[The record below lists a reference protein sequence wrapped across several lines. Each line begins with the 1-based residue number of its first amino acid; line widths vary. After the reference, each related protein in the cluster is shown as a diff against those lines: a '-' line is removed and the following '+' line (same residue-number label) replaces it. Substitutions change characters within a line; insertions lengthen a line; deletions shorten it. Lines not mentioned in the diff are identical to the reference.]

1 MSWNIDDIPDLTGKT
16 AVVTG
21 ANGGLGFETAK
32 RLAGAGAHV
41 VMAAR
46 NQEKARGAFQLIN
59 EVYPDASI
67 EIVELDLGSLASVEK
82 AAKTITTRHPVVDIL
97 VNNAGLM
104 ALPERRTEDGFEMQF
119 GVNHLGHWALTS
131 RLMPNLRAADAAR
144 IVNVTSVA
152 HHTLSQLDTE
162 NPHLEGEYEP
172 WKAYGQSKL
181 ANYHFTLG
189 LQRAFDEAGV
199 SAMSLMAHPGL
210 TNSDLQSR
218 TVREGG
224 PGGSWETIAGR
235 MGMSVPDG
243 ALPQI
248 RAATDPAASGGEM
261 YGPRFLMAGA
271 PVRRPVL
278 RKIGLDQAIA
288 DLWLVS
294 ERETGL
300 RIDVD
305 GARELV

>member
-1 MSWNIDDIPDLTGKT
+1 MAWNSNNIPNLSGKT

-32 RLAGAGAHV
+32 QLAGAGAHV

-46 NQEKARGAFQLIN
+46 NQEKADGAFALIM
-59 EVYPDASI
+59 EAHPEASI
-67 EIVELDLGSLASVEK
+67 EIVELDLGSLASIEK
-82 AAKTITTRHPVVDIL
+82 AAKTIAAAHPAIDIL

-119 GVNHLGHWALTS
+119 GVNHLGHWAFTS
-131 RLMPNLRAADAAR
+131 YLLPNLLAADAAR
-144 IVNVTSVA
+144 VVNVTSMA
-152 HHTLSQLDTE
+152 HHTLAQLDPD
-162 NPHLEGEYEP
+162 NPHLDGEYDP

-189 LQRAFDEAGV
+189 LQRAFDQAGV
-199 SAMSLMAHPGL
+199 STMSLMAHPGL

-224 PGGSWETIAGR
+224 PGGSWENIAAR
-235 MGMSVPDG
+235 VGMSVADG
-243 ALPQI
+243 ALPQL
-248 RAATDPAASGGEM
+248 RAATDPQASGGEM
-261 YGPRFLMAGA
+261 YAPRFMMAGA

-278 RKIGLDQAIA
+278 RTIGLDQAIA
-288 DLWLVS
+288 DLWQVS

-300 RIDVD
+300 LIDVA
-305 GARELV
+305 GVKERA

>member
-1 MSWNIDDIPDLTGKT
+1 MSWNIDNIPDLTGRT

-32 RLAGAGAHV
+32 QLAGAGAHV

-46 NQEKARGAFQLIN
+46 NQEKAEHAFSMIR
-59 EVYPDASI
+59 EAYPQASI
-67 EIVELDLGSLASVEK
+67 EIVELDLGSLASIQQ
-82 AAKTITTRHPVVDIL
+82 AAKVIAAAHPRVDIL

-119 GVNHLGHWALTS
+119 GVNHLGHWALTAH
-131 RLMPNLRAADAAR
+131 LLPNLLAADAAR
-144 IVNVTSVA
+144 VVNVTSMA
-152 HHTLSQLDTE
+152 HHTLAQLDPD
-162 NPHLEGEYEP
+162 NPHLVDEYDP

-189 LQRAFDEAGV
+189 LQRAFDLAGV
-199 SAMSLMAHPGL
+199 PAMSLMAHPGL

-224 PGGSWETIAGR
+224 PGGSWESIAGR
-235 MGMSVPDG
+235 MGMSVADG
-243 ALPQI
+243 ALPQL
-248 RAATDPAASGGEM
+248 RAATDPSASGGEM
-261 YGPRFLMAGA
+261 YAPRFMMAGA

-288 DLWLVS
+288 DLWQVS

-300 RIDVD
+300 RIDVA
-305 GARELV
+305 GARQRV